1 MFIKVTPTR
10 FLLTATVENV
20 AASYEG
26 WISKVRRCLFLNY
39 KFVIEIQTC
48 FALDA
53 NAVHEVYYLSPTSA
67 KPIVRRGTKSNAVF

>member
-26 WISKVRRCLFLNY
+26 WISKVRCCLFLN
-39 KFVIEIQTC
+39 KFVVEIQTC
-48 FALDA
+48 FPLDA